1 MIRVL
6 KQGISADAAEEID
19 TEVRTTVEEIIA
31 DIKAR
36 GDAAVRDLSE
46 RFDSYSPASFRLT
59 DAEVEAC
66 VDRVPEQTIEDI
78 KFAQAQVRNFAEIQ
92 RTALKDVEVET
103 FPGVVLGHKNIPVN
117 SVHAIYLGVIRFFDN
132 KHWCDDRIWLSA
144 NRIPIVEFWTKFQ
157 SR

>member
-1 MIRVL
+1 MIKVL

-19 TEVRTTVEEIIA
+19 TEIRITVEGIIA

-66 VDRVPEQTIEDI
+66 VDRVP
-78 KFAQAQVRNFAEIQ
+78 
-92 RTALKDVEVET
+92 
-103 FPGVVLGHKNIPVN
+103 
-117 SVHAIYLGVIRFFDN
+117 
-132 KHWCDDRIWLSA
+132 
-144 NRIPIVEFWTKFQ
+144 
-157 SR
+157 